1 MTPAQIQELENRTWK
16 RPAPYSD
23 EWFAEAEEFHGR
35 RAHHFE
41 QMKKRGLHDKNGR
54 FLFQDDIDAE
64 TIVTQQA
71 KDRTLLSVIAQ
82 LRVHIYPASNF

>member
-1 MTPAQIQELENRTWK
+1 VTPAQIKELQNRTWE

-23 EWFAEAEEFHGR
+23 EWFEEAEEFHGR
-35 RAHHFE
+35 RARHFE

-54 FLFQDDIDAE
+54 FLFQDDLDAE

-82 LRVHIYPASNF
+82 FRVR